1 MQLGQQVRDQVRN
14 LLKIRTARELSPL
27 RGSRPRIGAV
37 IFRGEVRMTVQ
48 AGLNSELWQ
57 WLALQGWR
65 EPIVWPDRRRYRDIP
80 PSMVTRLFDAPPE
93 ERMKIL
99 TIAVSRATAKPSL
112 NQKISSPRT
121 IPASVIR
128 K

>member
-1 MQLGQQVRDQVRN
+1 MQLGQQLRDQVRT
-14 LLKIRTARELSPL
+14 LFDIRVARQVSKTGPK
-27 RGSRPRIGAV
+27 PRNGTY

-48 AGLNSELWQ
+48 AGLSSDLWQ

-80 PSMVTRLFDAPPE
+80 PSLVTRLFDAPPE

-99 TIAVSRATAKPSL
+99 TIAVSRAAAKPSL